1 MDGDEAKGVFETC
14 IDCKTYNKTFFVE
27 ICQFEI
33 VSFLRL
39 FLRIVSCFALVLH
52 DLLNGECM
60 SKYRS
65 DGDEKLMVREV
76 NASSFRPIL
85 RFFRRTLCAGPVSK

>member
-14 IDCKTYNKTFFVE
+14 VDFKIYNKTFFVE

-33 VSFLRL
+33 VSFFRL

-76 NASSFRPIL
+76 NASCFKRIL
-85 RFFRRTLCAGPVSK
+85 RMFRTTLCAGPVRK